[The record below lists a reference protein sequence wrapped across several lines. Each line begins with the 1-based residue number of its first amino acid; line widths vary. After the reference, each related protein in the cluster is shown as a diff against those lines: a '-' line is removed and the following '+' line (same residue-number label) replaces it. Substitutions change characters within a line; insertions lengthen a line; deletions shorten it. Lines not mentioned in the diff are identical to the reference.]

1 VVVPALRDLQA
12 SFWRALAS
20 GEPDVALLD
29 VVRAGGRLTPAER
42 VGIYTDMY
50 RWRIVDTMRDDFPR
64 TAACLGP
71 EDFQAVAAR
80 YLAAHPSGHPSL
92 RHVGGRFAEFLADDA
107 IARACPW
114 APDVAR
120 LEWTRLAVFDAP
132 DASPLTV
139 ADLRGIAADAWPALR
154 FALVP
159 ACETLVTAW
168 PIAALWGA
176 DGAVA
181 VALAPARS
189 AFRIWRAG
197 FEVFHVLMEPAEE
210 AALAQLAAGRTFA
223 EICEGF
229 ESAADAAA
237 LLLRWVEDG
246 LVARAG

>member
-1 VVVPALRDLQA
+1 VAVPALRDLQA

-20 GEPDVALLD
+20 GEPEPALLD
-29 VVRAGGRLTPAER
+29 VVLAGGRLTPAER

-50 RWRIVDTMRDDFPR
+50 RWRVVDTMRDDFPR
-64 TAACLGP
+64 TAACLGD
-71 EDFQAVAAR
+71 EDFQAVAVR

-92 RHVGGRFAEFLADDA
+92 RHVGRRFAEFLADDA
-107 IARACPW
+107 VARACPW

-154 FALVP
+154 LTLVP
-159 ACETLVTAW
+159 ACATLVTAW
-168 PIAALWGA
+168 PIAPLWGTT
-176 DGAVA
+176 
-181 VALAPARS
+181 VALARARS

-210 AALAQLAAGRTFA
+210 AALARLAAGRTFA

-246 LVARAG
+246 LVARAE